1 MKRMKVFT
9 RAQKA
14 RLLQHGADLSEDKDY
29 PPVVKLFTPD
39 AGATWLISEIDPNH
53 PDIAFGLCD
62 LGQGFPELGCVS
74 IGELESVRGVFGLPV
89 ERDKWFEGKYPLSV
103 YAEAAS
109 ANGRITTSEATLKRA
124 AEDMGKAV
132 ATVEIDRDEDMGR

>member
-1 MKRMKVFT
+1 MKRMKLFT
-9 RAQKA
+9 KGQKA
-14 RLLQHGADLSEDKDY
+14 QLLRHGADPSEDKDY

-39 AGATWLISEIDPNH
+39 AGATSLISEIDPNH

-74 IGELESVRGVFGLPV
+74 ISELESVRGAFGLPV
-89 ERDKWFEGKYPLSV
+89 ERDKWFEGNYPLSV

-109 ANGRITTSEATLKRA
+109 AHGRITTSEAALEKA
-124 AEDMGKAV
+124 AWKLGQEVAV
-132 ATVEIDRDEDMGR
+132 AVERDEEMER